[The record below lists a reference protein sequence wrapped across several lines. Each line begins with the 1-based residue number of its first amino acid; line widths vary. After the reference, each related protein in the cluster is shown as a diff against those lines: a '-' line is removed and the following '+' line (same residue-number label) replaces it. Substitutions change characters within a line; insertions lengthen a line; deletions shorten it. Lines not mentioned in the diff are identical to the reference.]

1 MENQELPRRALNLSL
16 AIYRVTAIFPQGEVL
31 VGQLRELGNEI
42 AGDLAEENFA
52 DVENKINRLKIY
64 FAVAKAQNWVK
75 PMNWSILDFEY
86 YKLRQ
91 EVIFELGDRG
101 LTQRGNSADLRGEE
115 KEPSIMSHN
124 IEVRKKPVFPK
135 AAPLVQA
142 GSNSRQSKILD
153 SLNKKGFLKMSDL
166 IPLFKNNISE
176 RTLRNEL
183 QAMVASGLIKKRGVN
198 KSTEY
203 YKS

>member
-86 YKLRQ
+86 YKLQR
-91 EVIFELGDRG
+91 EVVFGYRESTRIGNLANKHELDESE
-101 LTQRGNSADLRGEE
+101 N
-115 KEPSIMSHN
+115 IMSHN
-124 IEVRKKPVFPK
+124 IEARKKPVFPK

-142 GSNSRQSKILD
+142 GSNPRQSKILD

>member
-86 YKLRQ
+86 YKLQR
-91 EVIFELGDRG
+91 EVVFGYRESTRIGNLANKHELDESE
-101 LTQRGNSADLRGEE
+101 N
-115 KEPSIMSHN
+115 IMSHN
-124 IEVRKKPVFPK
+124 IEQVKKPAVLKPVK
-135 AAPLVQA
+135 PSHSGLSERQLKITEALGKSAAV
-142 GSNSRQSKILD
+142 
-153 SLNKKGFLKMSDL
+153 KMSDL
-166 IPLFKNNISE
+166 IPL
-176 RTLRNEL
+176 
-183 QAMVASGLIKKRGVN
+183 
-198 KSTEY
+198 
-203 YKS
+203 